1 MRPCGARAFGITM
14 RRMSE
19 IDVLISGAG
28 IAGLAAALACA
39 NEGRAVR
46 LLERASVFGEVG
58 AGIQLGPNVTRI
70 LHGWGLE
77 RPLARIAAFPD
88 RLQVRSAVDG
98 SQLGELPLGTAMR
111 TRYGAPYATV
121 HRADLHHLLLD
132 AVHTQGA
139 VQLELDGELLAFEQS
154 PDKGVSV
161 SAAGGRKHQ
170 AKVLLGA
177 DGLWSTVRQ
186 LLLGDGDAQ
195 PSGHLAYRA
204 LLRQSDLPDAL
215 RSQQV
220 TAWLGPQLHVVQYP
234 VRGGDWLNLVVV
246 VHGAPDWMRAAN
258 ATPGQLANWNQ
269 EADRAQLLHALGNVA
284 TPLLALVQAVPA
296 WRLWI
301 LCDRPP
307 MAGPG
312 EHARGRVALIGD
324 AAHPMRPYLA
334 QGAGMAIEDAQA
346 IARALSD
353 QARPVEASLAEFA
366 RLRWR
371 RNRRV
376 QQRSRSNGQIF
387 HARGF
392 VRWGRDASMALLG
405 ARLLDLPWLYGG

>member
-1 MRPCGARAFGITM
+1 M
-14 RRMSE
+14 RRMPE
-19 IDVLISGAG
+19 DDVLISGAG
-28 IAGLAAALACA
+28 VAGLAAALACA
-39 NEGRAVR
+39 DAGRRVR
-46 LLERASVFGEVG
+46 VLERAGAFGEVG

-98 SQLGELPLGTAMR
+98 SQLGVLPLGSAMR
-111 TRYGAPYATV
+111 RRYGAPYATV

-132 AVHTQGA
+132 AVRSQDG
-139 VQLELDGELLAFEQS
+139 VQLELDNELLAFDQP
-154 PDKGVSV
+154 PDGGVSV
-161 SAAGGRKHQ
+161 SAAGGRELR
-170 AKVLLGA
+170 ARVLLGA

-186 LLLGDGDAQ
+186 LLLDDGDAQ
-195 PSGHLAYRA
+195 PTGHLAYRA
-204 LLRQSDLPDAL
+204 LLRQADLPVAL
-215 RSQQV
+215 HSQQV

-269 EADRAQLLHALGNVA
+269 EADRAQLLQALGGVA
-284 TPLLALVQAVPA
+284 TPLRMLLEAVPA

-312 EHARGRVALIGD
+312 EHACGRVALIGD

-334 QGAGMAIEDAQA
+334 QGAGMAIEDAHA
-346 IARALSD
+346 MARVLSD
-353 QARPVEASLAEFA
+353 QARPAEASLAEFA

-376 QQRSRSNGQIF
+376 QQRARRNGQVF
-387 HARGF
+387 HTRGL
-392 VRWGRDASMALLG
+392 VRWGRDAAMAALG
-405 ARLLDLPWLYGG
+405 PRLLDLPWLYRG